1 MGTTGGG
8 RGTNQ
13 HQVKPLWRTDRQQ
26 GAEVV
31 AALARDDVEPE
42 VADVGQ
48 QRGLLWLLL
57 VCVVLPALA
66 VGFAAALVAIL

>member
-1 MGTTGGG
+1 MGTTGGR

-13 HQVKPLWRTDRQQ
+13 HQVKPLWRTDRHQ
-26 GAEVV
+26 GVEVV

-42 VADVGQ
+42 VAGVGQ
-48 QRGLLWLLL
+48 RRGLLWLVV

-66 VGFAAALVAIL
+66 VGFAVALVAIL

>member
-1 MGTTGGG
+1 MGTTGGA

-13 HQVKPLWRTDRQQ
+13 YQVKTIWCTGRNQ

-31 AALARDDVEPE
+31 AQLSGDEVEPE

-48 QRGLLWLLL
+48 RRGFVWIVL
-57 VCVVLPALA
+57 VCVVLPAVA
-66 VGFAAALVAIL
+66 VGFAVALVAIL